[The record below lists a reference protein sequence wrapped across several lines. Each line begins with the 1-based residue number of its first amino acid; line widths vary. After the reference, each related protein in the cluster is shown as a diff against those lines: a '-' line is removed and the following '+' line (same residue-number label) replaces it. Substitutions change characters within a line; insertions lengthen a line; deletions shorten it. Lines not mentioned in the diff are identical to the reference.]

1 MAQVGSNVLLSLF
14 SEYQERI
21 FVSTCVIKQKLKQK
35 IPTLFL
41 AEKHHKH
48 SIERDQLYYRI
59 SYQLCRLSAK
69 RSFH

>member
-21 FVSTCVIKQKLKQK
+21 FVSTCVIKQK

-48 SIERDQLYYRI
+48 SVERDQLYYRI